1 MWSRPAD
8 IEAPANNHQ
17 VIVENSETK
26 QKIRWKAHLWQWKV
40 SKNIGEEFGESAAHV
55 KEHPQACSRS
65 HLFQFGLS
73 EMRNNSVWDRPLSIS
88 SLFRTSGQASL
99 G

>member
-8 IEAPANNHQ
+8 IEAPVNNHQ
-17 VIVENSETK
+17 VLRNVQFRESKK

-40 SKNIGEEFGESAAHV
+40 SKDIGEELSESTAHV
-55 KEHPQACSRS
+55 KEHPQVWPRS

-73 EMRNNSVWDRPLSIS
+73 EMRNN
-88 SLFRTSGQASL
+88 FF
-99 G
+99 